1 MEYFYWLTGVFAL
14 LSIIA
19 AIAYLDSDTKETRH
33 VFIVSVIV
41 LILFVLLT
49 TYVFYHPC

>member
-1 MEYFYWLTGVFAL
+1 MDYFYWLTGVFAF
-14 LSIIA
+14 LSIVA
-19 AIAYLDSDTKETRH
+19 SIAYLDDPTKETRH
-33 VFIVSVIV
+33 IFIVSVIV